1 MTELAVV
8 KTEYKWEVIGSS
20 LHPTVALV
28 NHSCDPNTFRS
39 NTISKLILHQKY
51 IRFNMNQTSLLIA
64 SRHVSAGEEVTM
76 SYEAVD
82 WRTVALQQREYRLLK
97 HYMFQVSWGWWTPG
111 HVTTVRV
118 SHWSR

>member
-20 LHPTVALV
+20 LHPTVALC

-51 IRFNMNQTSLLIA
+51 FRFNMNQTSLLIA

-111 HVTTVRV
+111 HVTTVCV
-118 SHWSR
+118 SYY

>member
-1 MTELAVV
+1 
-8 KTEYKWEVIGSS
+8 
-20 LHPTVALV
+20 
-28 NHSCDPNTFRS
+28 
-39 NTISKLILHQKY
+39 
-51 IRFNMNQTSLLIA
+51 MNQTSLLIA

-97 HYMFQVSWGWWTPG
+97 HYMFQVSWGWWKPG